1 MTRSDDAYDFVIVGG
16 GSAGCVLAN
25 RLSTCGRY
33 SVLLLEAGPSDDRFW
48 VNMPIGYGI
57 TFHDPKVNW
66 RFEGAAEEGLD
77 GRRGYVPRGKLLG
90 GSSGIN
96 ALVYH
101 RGQAADYNDWAA
113 AGNPGWDYESVR
125 PIFESF
131 EQIGTPD
138 QSAQIPAGDAKLSV
152 TDASASYHAMQ
163 SAFLDICAQVQLP
176 NSDKPVAEGAGVGPY
191 LINTRSGKRCSSAV
205 AFLRPAMHRPNL
217 TVVTGAEVNRVMI
230 TDGVAIGVEYRVK
243 GVWQQATA
251 RREVVVSAGAVGSPH
266 LLQLSGVGDAT
277 HLTQLGIT
285 PLLDQPNV
293 GQHMQDHL
301 GVNYIFKAN
310 RPTLNKVLGTW
321 VGRIMAGIE
330 YVMRRTGPL
339 SLSVNQ
345 VGGLVKSTPDAP
357 ILDTQLYLNPL
368 SYQMVVKGKRA
379 LTKPDRFQGFI
390 IGFNSCRPESRGSV
404 LAQSADP
411 RVQPRIHANYL
422 SAKKDRDDVI
432 KMARLIQKM
441 QETQAL
447 QGVLASAP
455 LTPLATMTDT
465 EILADFKQRCG
476 TVFHLC
482 GTCRMGPDAKTSV
495 VDPRLRVHGVTG
507 LRVCDA
513 SIFPNVTS
521 ANTNAPTI
529 MVAHKAAAMMLE
541 DAERA

>member
-1 MTRSDDAYDFVIVGG
+1 MTVSNDKYDFVIVGG

-25 RLSTCGRY
+25 RLSACGRY
-33 SVLLLEAGPSDDRFW
+33 TVLLLEAGPSDNRFW

-66 RFEGAAEEGLD
+66 RFEGAAEEGLN
-77 GRRGYVPRGKLLG
+77 GRCGYVPRGKLLG

-101 RGQAADYNDWAA
+101 RGQAADYDDWAA

-163 SAFLDICAQVQLP
+163 PAFLDICAQVQLP
-176 NSDKPVAEGAGVGPY
+176 NSALPVAEGAGVGPY
-191 LINTRSGKRCSSAV
+191 LINTRNGQRCSTAV
-205 AFLRPAMHRPNL
+205 AFLRPAMNRSNL
-217 TVVTGAEVNRVMI
+217 TVVTGAEVNRVII
-230 TDGVAIGVEYRVK
+230 TDGTATEVEYQVK
-243 GVWQQATA
+243 GARLRTIA
-251 RREVVVSAGAVGSPH
+251 RREIVVSAGAVGSPH
-266 LLQLSGVGDAT
+266 LLQLSGVGDAR
-277 HLTQLGIT
+277 HLAQLGIK
-285 PLLDQPNV
+285 PQLDQPNV

-321 VGRIMAGIE
+321 AGRIKAGIE

-357 ILDTQLYLNPL
+357 IPDTQLYLNPL

-404 LAQSADP
+404 LAQSSDP
-411 RVQPRIHANYL
+411 KVQPRIHANYL
-422 SAKKDRDDVI
+422 SAKKDREDVV
-432 KMARLIQKM
+432 KMARLVQKM

-447 QGVLASAP
+447 QGMLASAP
-455 LTPLATMTDT
+455 LTPLATMSDA
-465 EILADFKQRCG
+465 EILADFKQRSG

-482 GTCRMGPDAKTSV
+482 GTCRMGPDAKTAV
-495 VDPRLRVHGVTG
+495 VDPRLRVHGVAG

-541 DAERA
+541 DADRI